1 MAKNNDYGTIDK
13 MLLYVTL
20 VLLAIGLVMVF
31 SASSYDAMIS
41 YKDAMFFFKRQLV
54 WAAKFF
60 DIFFG
65 YFIARIVMAYFITIT
80 SYFFLQNPHFRLYSE
95 IFTVALNFANA
106 RLSARETCICVRFN
120 SSPTFFCV
128 HSAK

>member
-54 WAAKFF
+54 WAAAGIVAM
-60 DIFFG
+60 IFMMVINMMKQQAVIMSF
-65 YFIARIVMAYFITIT
+65 YLMKM
-80 SYFFLQNPHFRLYSE
+80 HM
-95 IFTVALNFANA
+95 
-106 RLSARETCICVRFN
+106 
-120 SSPTFFCV
+120 
-128 HSAK
+128 

>member
-54 WAAKFF
+54 WAAAGIVAM
-60 DIFFG
+60 IFMMVIPVFG
-65 YFIARIVMAYFITIT
+65 
-80 SYFFLQNPHFRLYSE
+80 
-95 IFTVALNFANA
+95 NA
-106 RLSARETCICVRFN
+106 CKL
-120 SSPTFFCV
+120 FCRV
-128 HSAK
+128 

>member
-54 WAAKFF
+54 WAAAGIVAM
-60 DIFFG
+60 IFMMV
-65 YFIARIVMAYFITIT
+65 IPVE
-80 SYFFLQNPHFRLYSE
+80 LVKKL
-95 IFTVALNFANA
+95 VAPA
-106 RLSARETCICVRFN
+106 ARELRKTSVVDLSQSMPIRLQSFPQVNHGRNHRC
-120 SSPTFFCV
+120 FC
-128 HSAK
+128 